1 MDHLMINCEKVYQ
14 LCCFVFRSFRVSW
27 VLPRTVIELLFGW
40 RNWLGKYS
48 FDIWN
53 LASSCLL

>member
-1 MDHLMINCEKVYQ
+1 MDHLMINCEKAYQ